1 MQQQLPTAYRLEL
14 ALELRERQAREVARL
29 REVPPGP
36 PNRIQVAVGLTLVR
50 LGQRLAAEP
59 SFQPARPR

>member
-1 MQQQLPTAYRLEL
+1 MQQQLPAAYRLDL
-14 ALELRERQAREVARL
+14 ALDLRERQAREAARL
-29 REVPPGP
+29 RQVPNGP
-36 PNRIQVAVGLTLVR
+36 PNRVQLAVGLRLVR